1 MNDITP
7 FSSLTDEELLLRVYT
22 NKHLL
27 SALDIELAVRL
38 EQALDALAERPRG
51 IGDMLTRHILD
62 VDKDIN

>member
-7 FSSLTDEELLLRVYT
+7 YSSLTDEELLMRVYT
-22 NKHLL
+22 SKHLL
-27 SALDIELAVRL
+27 SALDIELALRL
-38 EQALDALAERPRG
+38 EQALDALAAHPRG